1 MRILMIIVEI
11 DSKGR
16 VVIPKEI
23 REQSRISA
31 PSELV
36 VTVEGEGRISLQA
49 VEANLKDAQQIG
61 RRKLRSWTEERHEED
76 RAIRRENL
84 K

>member
-1 MRILMIIVEI
+1 MITVEI

-23 REQSRISA
+23 RQQSGISA
-31 PSELV
+31 PSSLLI
-36 VTVEGEGRISLQA
+36 TVEGEGRITLQS
-49 VEANLKDAQQIG
+49 VEANLKNAQQIG
-61 RRKLRSWTEERHEED
+61 RRKLRSWMEERHEED
-76 RAIRRENL
+76 RLARRENL

>member
-1 MRILMIIVEI
+1 MTTVEI

-16 VVIPKEI
+16 IVIPKSI
-23 REQSRISA
+23 REQSGISA

-36 VTVEGEGRISLQA
+36 VSMEGEGRISLQS
-49 VEANLKDAQQIG
+49 VEANLKDAQEIG
-61 RRKLRSWTEERHEED
+61 RRKLRSWIEERHEED
-76 RAIRRENL
+76 RLLRRENL

>member
-1 MRILMIIVEI
+1 MITVEI

-16 VVIPKEI
+16 VVIPRDV
-23 REQSRISA
+23 REQSGISA

-36 VTVEGEGRISLQA
+36 VSVEGEGRISLQS
-49 VEANLKDAQQIG
+49 VEANLKNAQQIG
-61 RRKLRSWTEERHEED
+61 RRKLGSWREELHEED
-76 RAIRRENL
+76 RLARREKL

>member
-1 MRILMIIVEI
+1 MITVEI

-16 VVIPKEI
+16 VVIPKDV
-23 REQSRISA
+23 REQSGISA

-36 VTVEGEGRISLQA
+36 VTVEGEGRISLQS
-49 VEANLKDAQQIG
+49 VEANLKHAQGIG
-61 RRKLRSWTEERHEED
+61 RRKLRSWIEERHEED
-76 RAIRRENL
+76 RLVRRENL